1 MEHFGAVEAG
11 GTKFICGI
19 GDAAGNLI
27 AEQRI
32 ETLFPTETLP
42 KVVQF
47 FQEKSKELKLTIK
60 SIGIGSFGPL
70 DLNPLSPAYGH
81 ITSTPKT
88 GWPNTDIP
96 GFLRDQLNC
105 ACTIDTDV
113 NAAAYGEYLWGAGR
127 NLGSL
132 VYFTIGTGIGGG
144 AIINGLPI
152 HGLVHPEMGHCI
164 VDHDEK
170 EDPFSGVCPYH
181 SDCFEGLANGPSI
194 QARWGIKPEELPSS
208 HPAWD
213 LEARYIARALHSIIT
228 ILSPQRIIL
237 GGGVMQQLSLLPKI
251 RLLVKESLNG
261 YVVSDAITSG
271 IDGYIVAPV
280 LGKQAGVLGSLALA
294 IHPPEL

>member
-19 GDAAGNLI
+19 GDAAGNLVV
-27 AEQRI
+27 EQRI
-32 ETLFPTETLP
+32 ETLSPTETLP

-70 DLNPLSPAYGH
+70 DLNPLSPVYGH

-237 GGGVMQQLSLLPKI
+237 GGGVMQQLSLLPMI